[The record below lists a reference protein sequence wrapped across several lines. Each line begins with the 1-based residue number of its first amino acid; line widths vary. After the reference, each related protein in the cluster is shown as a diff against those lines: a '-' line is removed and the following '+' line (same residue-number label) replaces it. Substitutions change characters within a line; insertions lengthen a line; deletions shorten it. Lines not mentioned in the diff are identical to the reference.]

1 MAVQDEHVVTIQ
13 ITKRTYDRLKRKA
26 DPFEDTPDSVIIR
39 LLDKDDAGL
48 GMQSNGIPDAT
59 SADSLTADPTTGTGL
74 EVDIVVDNP
83 LAPPSLKHAKVLRA
97 VVNGREIAKPNWT
110 TVRQS
115 VVTIGIAEEGHDLR
129 WLLGVCPVN
138 AVPGVKNDEG
148 YTHYPELG
156 VSIQGQN
163 AHNAWGA
170 TVSAARALGVP
181 VKVWFQWRA
190 KPDAKYPGK
199 RGLLTVS
206 GH

>member
-1 MAVQDEHVVTIQ
+1 MALQDEHAVTIQ
-13 ITKRTYDRLKRKA
+13 ISKQTYDRLKRKA

-39 LLDKDDAGL
+39 LLDEDDAGRNMRSDGVL
-48 GMQSNGIPDAT
+48 DETG
-59 SADSLTADPTTGTGL
+59 ADPLTAGPTTGVGL
-74 EVDIVVDNP
+74 DVDIVVDNP
-83 LAPPSLKHAKVLRA
+83 QAPPSLKHAKVLRA
-97 VVNGREIAKPNWT
+97 VVNGREIARPNWT

-115 VVTIGIAEEGHDLR
+115 VVAIGIAEEARDLR
-129 WLLGVCPVN
+129 WLLSVCSLN

-163 AHNAWGA
+163 ALNAWGT
-170 TVSAARALGVP
+170 TVSVARALGVP

-190 KPDAKYPGK
+190 RADAEYPGK

>member
-1 MAVQDEHVVTIQ
+1 MAVQDEHLVTIEISKQ
-13 ITKRTYDRLKRKA
+13 TYDRLKRKA
-26 DPFEDTPDSVIIR
+26 DPFEDTPDSVIAG
-39 LLDKDDAGL
+39 LLDEDDARS
-48 GMQSNGIPDAT
+48 GMHSDDFPVASGTDVAPGPATHAEPD
-59 SADSLTADPTTGTGL
+59 
-74 EVDIVVDNP
+74 VDIVVDHP

-97 VVNGREIAKPNWT
+97 VVNGREVAKPNWT
-110 TVRQS
+110 NVRQS
-115 VVTIGIAEEGHDLR
+115 VVTIALAEARHDLQ
-129 WLLGVCPVN
+129 WLLGVCPLN

-163 AHNAWGA
+163 APNAWVA
-170 TVSAARALGVP
+170 AASAARALGVP

-190 KPDAKYPGK
+190 RPDAKYPGK